1 MRLDSH
7 QFADRS
13 SGTYVLLM
21 LVTSIIALFVLGSEV
36 FLPLGAD
43 SKQILDY
50 ADDALCGLF
59 FFDFCVSL
67 YRAPN
72 RLRYFLTWGWIDLLS
87 SIPSI
92 DAFRAG
98 RAARI
103 FRILRVL
110 RAIRAAKI
118 LAEFVLKNR
127 AKNAVMA
134 VTIMAGLLMVFASI
148 GVLHF
153 ETTPEANIRTADDAL
168 WWAAETISTVGY
180 GDRYPVTIEGRALG
194 VVLMVAGVTL
204 LGAYSGFVAYCF
216 LKPLENQR
224 TAEIEYLR
232 AELDRRKDEEIALL
246 RIEVQRLAEINRSSR
261 PS

>member
-1 MRLDSH
+1 MDSH

-13 SGTYVLLM
+13 SGSYVLLM
-21 LVTSIIALFVLGSEV
+21 LVTSIIALLVLGSEV
-36 FLPLGAD
+36 VLPLDAD
-43 SKQILDY
+43 SKQVLDY
-50 ADDALCGLF
+50 ADDALCALF

-72 RLRYFLTWGWIDLLS
+72 RVRYLITWGWIDLLS

-92 DAFRAG
+92 DALRVG

-103 FRILRVL
+103 LRILRVL

-127 AKNAVMA
+127 AKNALMA
-134 VTIMAGLLMVFASI
+134 VTMMAGLLMVFASI

-153 ETTPEANIRTADDAL
+153 ETTPEANIKTAEDAL
-168 WWAAETISTVGY
+168 WWAAETITTVGY
-180 GDRYPVTIEGRALG
+180 GDRYPVTTEGRALG
-194 VVLMVAGVTL
+194 VVLMVSGVTL
-204 LGAYSGFVAYCF
+204 LGAYSGFVAYWF

-224 TAEIEYLR
+224 TTEIENLR
-232 AELDRRKDEEIALL
+232 AQLDRRKDEEIASL
-246 RIEVQRLAEINRSSR
+246 RKEVLRLAEINRFKPRS
-261 PS
+261 